1 MWSRSTWATV
11 AMLSADN
18 GENVSFTCWILGSK
32 IGIGVYPLSPAT
44 LSGSERTVHLKPVM
58 RSILYVLVVVG
69 IFACGGAW
77 LANQKFDNDV
87 QARARAAQA
96 AAPEYVKNLERSE
109 SARKGCVH

>member
-1 MWSRSTWATV
+1 
-11 AMLSADN
+11 
-18 GENVSFTCWILGSK
+18 
-32 IGIGVYPLSPAT
+32 
-44 LSGSERTVHLKPVM
+44 M

-109 SARKGCVH
+109 SARKGCVHMRNMRFSDMTPNDLAALRACEALGL